1 MSIQSYI
8 ENLKTK
14 PEHVRKQYA
23 FWYSFGITAV
33 IFVFWLG
40 SFGNVGVGAKSTIA
54 TAVNNAG
61 TPGQSMVAGVG
72 AFGKDIWEIITGP
85 KKVTYSEVIVTPGNK

>member
-8 ENLKTK
+8 ENLRTK
-14 PEHVRKQYA
+14 PEHVRRQHA

-33 IFVFWLG
+33 IFAFWLG
-40 SFGNVGVGAKSTIA
+40 SFGSLSIGAKTAVA
-54 TAVNNAG
+54 TAVDKAG
-61 TPGQSMVAGVG
+61 TPAQSLVAGVG
-72 AFGKDIWEIITGP
+72 AFGSDIWHIITGP